1 MRRHTLAAALLCA
14 AAPAFA
20 DGHCDPRYRIECVP
34 MGAQVA
40 HAPVHVG
47 GFDKGAAYR
56 GHKVVRH
63 GYEYVAIP
71 QSSHRPVVTGDPF
84 IGGSGYVR
92 DVPAYPL
99 AVQAPHALR
108 PVPYAYG
115 YVTNPAALPQD
126 PAPAYVKV
134 RVRQR
139 HAAPQGY
146 VVYK

>member
-1 MRRHTLAAALLCA
+1 MKPLALAASLLCA

-34 MGAQVA
+34 MGTHVAQ
-40 HAPVHVG
+40 APVHVG
-47 GFDKGAAYR
+47 GFDKGATYR
-56 GHKVVRH
+56 AHRAPRP
-63 GYEYVAIP
+63 GYAYVAIP

-126 PAPAYVKV
+126 PPPAYVKV
-134 RVRQR
+134 RVPRR